1 MNINNNILQQR
12 LDLGDQAINQ
22 TYDNRAK
29 IALDY
34 RLIKRPS
41 GILLLLNISLAR
53 LITSFAV
60 LALT

>member
-12 LDLGDQAINQ
+12 LDLRDQAINQ

-29 IALDY
+29 NALDY
-34 RLIKRPS
+34 RLSKRPS

-53 LITSFAV
+53 LISSLQF
-60 LALT
+60 LR

>member
-12 LDLGDQAINQ
+12 LDLRDQTINQ

-29 IALDY
+29 NALDY

-41 GILLLLNISLAR
+41 KILLLLNISLAR
-53 LITSFAV
+53 LISS
-60 LALT
+60 LQLR

>member
-12 LDLGDQAINQ
+12 LDLRDQAINQ

-29 IALDY
+29 NALDY

-53 LITSFAV
+53 LISSLPF
-60 LALT
+60 LR

>member
-12 LDLGDQAINQ
+12 LDLRDQAINQ

-29 IALDY
+29 NALDY

-53 LITSFAV
+53 LISSLQF
-60 LALT
+60 LR

>member
-12 LDLGDQAINQ
+12 LDLRDQTINQ

-29 IALDY
+29 NALDY
-34 RLIKRPS
+34 RLIKRLS

-53 LITSFAV
+53 LISSLQF
-60 LALT
+60 LR

>member
-12 LDLGDQAINQ
+12 LDLRDQAINQ

-29 IALDY
+29 NALDY
-34 RLIKRPS
+34 RLIKRPF

-53 LITSFAV
+53 LISSLQF
-60 LALT
+60 LR

>member
-12 LDLGDQAINQ
+12 LDLRDQAINQ

-29 IALDY
+29 NALDY

-53 LITSFAV
+53 LISS
-60 LALT
+60 LQLLR